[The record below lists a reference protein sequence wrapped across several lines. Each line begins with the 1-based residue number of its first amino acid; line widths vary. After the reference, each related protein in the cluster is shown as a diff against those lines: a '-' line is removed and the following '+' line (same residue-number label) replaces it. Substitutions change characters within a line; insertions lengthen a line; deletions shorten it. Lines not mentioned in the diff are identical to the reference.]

1 MVRRTQGSA
10 WSKKAAQPARR
21 LNDDPRAGLT
31 PLELTMLDKSLKMVG

>member
-10 WSKKAAQPARR
+10 SFKRSSSVTRR

-31 PLELTMLDKSLKMVG
+31 PIELTMLDKSLKLAN